1 MANDFE
7 GWSLA
12 WEALTM
18 VPSLWRFQI
27 SRPPPNQLIFYV
39 IVENADLAKIGK
51 NTPWQMTLK
60 AGFCHPYGHLKFPA
74 PLKISKVAVILTL
87 FKFIIS
93 L

>member
-1 MANDFE
+1 MGSPNHGTIPME
-7 GWSLA
+7 
-12 WEALTM
+12 
-18 VPSLWRFQI
+18 I
-27 SRPPPNQLIFYV
+27 SNFPPPLNQLIFDV